1 MKTLKIQQRE
11 WLVDFGRRVLG
22 HFRSTISVP
31 SVVLRSPSSV
41 RAFEGYTDGWY
52 VELGYVRH
60 DRGSGLQL
68 WFDRWPR
75 TPSRKLWFG
84 YKGTRREQIRR
95 AAAVGTTEFGRAYEI
110 HDGAYSFD
118 RTEKAYLLRKPL
130 PLTYYGKPIAEL
142 YSAEWAFYGVYLR
155 QTPDFSRSASS
166 SLVERVAI
174 FLERVALGVANQLQP
189 DASGRLTTA
198 FEGHPHYR
206 EHLVRER
213 STRLA
218 NEAKIRDG
226 YTCRVCGINF
236 EQLYGSLGRG
246 FAEAHHIVP
255 LGKLVKSR
263 RNSAEDLA
271 TVCANCHRMLHRLPA
286 ASSGLFALK
295 RRFTATWP
303 RSS

>member
-1 MKTLKIQQRE
+1 METLERQQRE
-11 WLVDFGRRVLG
+11 WLIGLGRRVLG
-22 HFRSTISVP
+22 HLRSSITVP

-52 VELGYVRH
+52 VELGYVRF

-68 WFDRWPR
+68 WLDRWPR
-75 TPSRKLWFG
+75 TPTRKLWFG
-84 YKGTRREQIRR
+84 YKGTRREQIRN
-95 AAAVGTTEFGRAYEI
+95 AAVVGTTEFGPACEI
-110 HDGAYSFD
+110 HDGAYSYD
-118 RTEKAYLLRKPL
+118 RREKAHLLRKPL

-142 YSAEWAFYGVYLR
+142 YSTEWAFYGVYLR

-166 SLVERVAI
+166 SLVERAAI
-174 FLERVALGVANQLQP
+174 FLERVALGVANHLQL
-189 DASGRLTTA
+189 DAARRLTTA
-198 FEGHPHYR
+198 FEGHSRYR

-213 STRLA
+213 SVRLA

-226 YTCRVCGINF
+226 YTCRICGINF

-246 FAEAHHIVP
+246 FAEAHHVVP
-255 LGKLVKSR
+255 LGKLVKGR

-271 TVCANCHRMLHRLPA
+271 TVCANCHRMLHRLPTV
-286 ASSGLFALK
+286 SSGLFALK

>member
-1 MKTLKIQQRE
+1 MKSSRRQQRE
-11 WLVDFGRRVLG
+11 WLVDIGRRVLG
-22 HFRSTISVP
+22 HLRSTIIVP
-31 SVVLRSPSSV
+31 SVVLRSPSRI
-41 RAFEGYTDGWY
+41 RAFESYTDGWY
-52 VELGYVRH
+52 VELGYVKL

-68 WFDRWPR
+68 WLDRWPR

-84 YKGTRREQIRR
+84 YKGTRQEQIRR
-95 AAAVGTTEFGRAYEI
+95 AAAVGTTRFGPAYEI

-118 RTEKAYLLRKPL
+118 RTEKASLLRKPL
-130 PLTYYGKPIAEL
+130 THYGKPIAEL
-142 YSAEWAFYGVYLR
+142 YTGWAFYGVYLR

-174 FLERVALGVANQLQP
+174 FLERVALGVANQLQL
-189 DASGRLTTA
+189 DALGRLTTA
-198 FEGHPHYR
+198 FEGHSRYR

-213 STRLA
+213 SARLA
-218 NEAKIRDG
+218 NEVKIRDG

-255 LGKLVKSR
+255 VGKLAKAR

-271 TVCANCHRMLHRLPA
+271 TVCANCHRMLHKLPA
-286 ASSGLFALK
+286 TSSGLLALK
-295 RRFTATWP
+295 RRFTAMWP
-303 RSS
+303 RPS